1 MSLSEVQVVLD
12 DEPAD
17 DRLRRTIAAA
27 LNVAADELSEESS
40 PDTIAA
46 WDSLNH
52 LNIVMAIEG
61 EFDVALSAD
70 DVMEMRNVGLIRTIL
85 RQHGVDAAW

>member
-61 EFDVALSAD
+61 EFDVTLSAD